1 MKLTYVRLLVTDF
14 DACFRFYRDVM
25 DWQPTWG
32 QEGEGYADFATGSD
46 TTLALFSRSA
56 MAEAAGTSDLPP
68 QVTAQDR
75 VALIVGVEDL
85 DAAVSGLRE
94 RGGKIFVG
102 PTDRPDW
109 GIRVAFL
116 RDPDGNLIEVNA
128 PIPQSEWT
136 EDLRREA
143 ETNS

>member
-1 MKLTYVRLLVTDF
+1 MKLDYVRLLVADF

-25 DWQPTWG
+25 GWQPTWG

-46 TTLALFSRSA
+46 TTLALFAREA
-56 MAEAAGTSDLPP
+56 MAEAVGTFDLPAE
-68 QVTAQDR
+68 VAAQDR
-75 VALIVGVEDL
+75 VALIVGADDL
-85 DAAVSGLRE
+85 DASVDQIRE
-94 RGGKIFVG
+94 RGGEIFAG

-128 PIPQSEWT
+128 PMPQSEWT

-143 ETNS
+143 QGLG